1 MEQSCFK
8 IHSVKDN
15 KKLIKFLNSTRK
27 ELEKFFNIKIRP
39 VSVFLLDSRDQID
52 QIRQEKTES
61 WLVGWTRGNSIFIL
75 NPQKFAKESSHK
87 DTKDFWRVLKHEYT
101 HIAIKKFCGHDKP
114 RWLHEGLCCYLA
126 KQIKRKPTK
135 NEALKVFKYYQ
146 KGDSQ
151 IYTIGYFWVKFLIE
165 KFSKKKLLGLLKG
178 TDNQINEEQFA
189 RKFYQIYK
197 IHFNK
202 KGLTKLLNK
211 S

>member
-39 VSVFLLDSRDQID
+39 VNIFLLDSRDQID
-52 QIRQEKTES
+52 QIRQEKTET
-61 WLVGWTRGNSIFIL
+61 WLVGWTKGNNIFIL
-75 NPQKFAKESSHK
+75 DPQKFTKESSHK

-135 NEALKVFKYYQ
+135 NEALKVFEYYQ
-146 KGDSQ
+146 NGDSQ
-151 IYTIGYFWVKFLIE
+151 VYAIGFF
-165 KFSKKKLLGLLKG
+165 GL
-178 TDNQINEEQFA
+178 NF
-189 RKFYQIYK
+189 
-197 IHFNK
+197 
-202 KGLTKLLNK
+202 
-211 S
+211 